1 VLGAFAATLIALAS
15 LAGPGRLALRLL
27 AELRGT
33 AAVAA
38 SGLMLAL
45 ATLGFIAVR
54 GPRRRPV
61 AVVFGAAVALGALTL
76 LSQLSWL
83 GEHF

>member
-1 VLGAFAATLIALAS
+1 LIAFS
-15 LAGPGRLALRLL
+15 SFAGSGPLVARLL
-27 AELRGT
+27 SGLRGP
-33 AAVAA
+33 AAVAV

-45 ATLGFIAVR
+45 AALGFITLK
-54 GPRRRPV
+54 GPRRRSV
-61 AVVFGAAVALGALTL
+61 AVLFGAAVALGALTL